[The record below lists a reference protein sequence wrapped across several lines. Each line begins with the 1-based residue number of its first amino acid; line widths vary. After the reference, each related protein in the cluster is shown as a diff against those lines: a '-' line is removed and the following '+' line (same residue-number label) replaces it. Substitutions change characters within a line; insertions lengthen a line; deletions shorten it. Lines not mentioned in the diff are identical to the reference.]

1 MEKEGY
7 TPIEQLMKNQETYIQ
22 SRKNKGVT
30 YEDGIISQYGLGS
43 MKPGGYDRYTPF
55 INHPNAEFLVTG
67 LPMGMVQASCNPYKK
82 ERALKGVDLGQIK
95 DEILDKFKEELE
107 SQRVSFGTLK
117 RISEMD
123 TNEKSVGFTYKDMLA
138 IYGNAPSFTVKG
150 GKDLERQLQ
159 QMSQTLYKDIPY
171 EDKKLFNRVYVN
183 GYDVIQA
190 NSGGHKCITNISG
203 INFLYPKSK
212 FDDPAKRKRVSYI
225 DLLKAIQK
233 EFVDTLKSKI
243 EEQKQPANEN
253 YFKLKKKLIESYK
266 ISDIKKLISEAEKR
280 AWSKGVFENGDGVTS
295 PKISISKGNNFFDI
309 KYEGPETGFNI
320 ESSVINPG
328 DSIHQLSNVFTYEVN
343 KHLKSLYQKGV
354 YVQPDMENIE
364 MVKKPNYFE
373 IKVQFDEVDKE
384 NAITRMDRRGGMGH
398 NASKGKS
405 LMEKKCDQYAG
416 CEKVYT
422 VKAGSI
428 TEHFVS
434 YRKKPKNQGDESD
447 SNFVDDLEKVFE
459 KKETFEKQEKPYS
472 YEEGVEL
479 IQTALQFLGFSLPE
493 WGVDGK
499 FGPETEKAVMD
510 FQDKNSIEPTGVAD
524 QETIAKI
531 IEKVDEENFEDE
543 DMSKIQKSKSKSLID
558 DDDKIPTNIV
568 IGDSQAPYV
577 ANGSTQFDL
586 ISSQGSED
594 SLWLGGKTLSWLLSA
609 LKKHKGSSNVENIA
623 IVIGTNGNFN
633 TNEDI
638 SGLITEIESK
648 FPNAELF
655 VVQGSWG
662 WGGLKNTTEQKVRK
676 YYQKFKD
683 LGVTVIEP
691 PIGNI
696 EPHGNK
702 PIYKKIGSNLDS
714 KI

>member
-1 MEKEGY
+1 
-7 TPIEQLMKNQETYIQ
+7 
-22 SRKNKGVT
+22 
-30 YEDGIISQYGLGS
+30 
-43 MKPGGYDRYTPF
+43 
-55 INHPNAEFLVTG
+55 
-67 LPMGMVQASCNPYKK
+67 
-82 ERALKGVDLGQIK
+82 
-95 DEILDKFKEELE
+95 
-107 SQRVSFGTLK
+107 
-117 RISEMD
+117 
-123 TNEKSVGFTYKDMLA
+123 
-138 IYGNAPSFTVKG
+138 
-150 GKDLERQLQ
+150 
-159 QMSQTLYKDIPY
+159 MSQTLYKDIPY

>member
-1 MEKEGY
+1 
-7 TPIEQLMKNQETYIQ
+7 
-22 SRKNKGVT
+22 
-30 YEDGIISQYGLGS
+30 
-43 MKPGGYDRYTPF
+43 
-55 INHPNAEFLVTG
+55 
-67 LPMGMVQASCNPYKK
+67 
-82 ERALKGVDLGQIK
+82 
-95 DEILDKFKEELE
+95 
-107 SQRVSFGTLK
+107 
-117 RISEMD
+117 
-123 TNEKSVGFTYKDMLA
+123 
-138 IYGNAPSFTVKG
+138 
-150 GKDLERQLQ
+150 
-159 QMSQTLYKDIPY
+159 
-171 EDKKLFNRVYVN
+171 
-183 GYDVIQA
+183 
-190 NSGGHKCITNISG
+190 
-203 INFLYPKSK
+203 
-212 FDDPAKRKRVSYI
+212 
-225 DLLKAIQK
+225 LKAIQK

-499 FGPETEKAVMD
+499 FGPETEKAVMN